1 MIVGMKW
8 TKRSRRKNTERV
20 LRYCKKERGLSDLDV
35 AVDYPVFFDVIE
47 EDGEFDF
54 DDVVRMFDYL
64 GYDVVAVP
72 RGARAITEWFSLTD
86 MPYDDG
92 GKHRERDGVWMKR
105 HRLGKEY
112 GKTNGRGQGKGS
124 RQI

>member
-1 MIVGMKW
+1 MMSGMKW

-20 LRYCKKERGLSDLDV
+20 LRYCKGERGLSDLDV
-35 AVDYPVFFDVIE
+35 AVDYPVFFDVV
-47 EDGEFDF
+47 EDEGEFDF

-92 GKHRERDGVWMKR
+92 GKHPERDAGGVMR
-105 HRLGKEY
+105 HRLAKERHH
-112 GKTNGRGQGKGS
+112 GRKKLS
-124 RQI
+124 